1 MSSKMTGSL
10 SFDMRAEGKTATQNF
25 AMAFIDSEI
34 IVITDADT
42 VFDVAC
48 LDRLSRCFADPDVGA
63 VDGRLKFIIDGDD
76 AVSSGQGRYWIQELA
91 IREAESLLGI
101 LAVMFKAGHGGSS

>member
-1 MSSKMTGSL
+1 
-10 SFDMRAEGKTATQNF
+10 
-25 AMAFIDSEI
+25 MAFIDSEI

-76 AVSSGQGRYWIQELA
+76 AVSSGQGRYWIQELRSGG
-91 IREAESLLGI
+91 REFVGDI
-101 LAVMFKAGHGGSS
+101 GCHVWAGHGGSS